1 MVRVQVRL
9 ISEDV
14 LLEIQEMDAV
24 PSIGDEVLVGGE
36 VYYTAAPPS
45 DVIDG
50 EAIIYVGKVA

>member
-24 PSIGDEVLVGGE
+24 PSIGDEILVGNE
-36 VYYTAAPPS
+36 AYYTAAPPS
-45 DVIDG
+45 EVIDG
-50 EAIIYVGKVA
+50 EAVVYVSKLT

>member
-9 ISEDV
+9 MSEDV

-36 VYYTAAPPS
+36 AYYTAAPPS
-45 DVIDG
+45 EVIDD
-50 EAIIYVGKVA
+50 EAIIYVSKAA